1 MSNRFDIGD
10 VVSVNYPLVD
20 LEFEPNY
27 HLIVDIDFVL
37 QKYITLLIGTNST
50 YTYTIHSMES
60 NFYKV
65 A

>member
-1 MSNRFDIGD
+1 MSNRFQVGDI
-10 VVSVNYPLVD
+10 VSVNYPLVD
-20 LEFEPNY
+20 LEGEPAQ

>member
-10 VVSVNYPLVD
+10 VVSVNYPLGD